1 MKTLK
6 SFAALADVINVI
18 GDNLSDGP
26 KCTSLYAHS
35 KCESH
40 SGRGVARAYN
50 AVITLPRAIGT
61 GGKYGCA
68 RVRTMYRIHITRD

>member
-6 SFAALADVINVI
+6 SFSALADVI

-26 KCTSLYAHS
+26 KYRTSLYAHS
-35 KCESH
+35 
-40 SGRGVARAYN
+40 SGGTSGMGVSRAYTGG
-50 AVITLPRAIGT
+50 VTLPRARGT

-68 RVRTMYRIHITRD
+68 RGRTVYHISITRD

>member
-1 MKTLK
+1 MKTLN
-6 SFAALADVINVI
+6 SALADVI

-26 KCTSLYAHS
+26 KYCTLYAHS
-35 KCESH
+35 SGR

-50 AVITLPRAIGT
+50 AAITLPRAHGT

-68 RVRTMYRIHITRD
+68 RGRTVYRVSITRD

>member
-6 SFAALADVINVI
+6 SFSALADVI
-18 GDNLSDGP
+18 GKLTEGP
-26 KCTSLYAHS
+26 KYCTSLYAHS
-35 KCESH
+35 SGESR

-50 AVITLPRAIGT
+50 AAITLPRAIGT

-68 RVRTMYRIHITRD
+68 RGRTVYRVSITRD

>member
-6 SFAALADVINVI
+6 SFSALADVI

-26 KCTSLYAHS
+26 KYCTSLYAHS
-35 KCESH
+35 
-40 SGRGVARAYN
+40 SGDSRSGMGVARVYN
-50 AVITLPRAIGT
+50 AAITLPRARGT

-68 RVRTMYRIHITRD
+68 RVRTVYRVSITRD

>member
-6 SFAALADVINVI
+6 SFSALADVI

-26 KCTSLYAHS
+26 KYCTSLYAHS
-35 KCESH
+35 SGESR
-40 SGRGVARAYN
+40 SGRCISSYYN
-50 AVITLPRAIGT
+50 AAITLPRARGT

-68 RVRTMYRIHITRD
+68 MGRTVYRVSITRD